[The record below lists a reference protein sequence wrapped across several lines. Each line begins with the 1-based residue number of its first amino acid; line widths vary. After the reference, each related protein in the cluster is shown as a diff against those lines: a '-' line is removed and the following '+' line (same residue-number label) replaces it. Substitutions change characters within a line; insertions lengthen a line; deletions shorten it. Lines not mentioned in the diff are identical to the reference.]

1 MKYSW
6 VVAILITVSNASA
19 FEIDGSK
26 WPGGKTRFFV
36 ALEGTSPSGISW
48 NQAIMDAVGLWNN
61 DTEFEL
67 QLSGEFRD
75 PCADDRHNGAGFN
88 NSVCG
93 DEFGNSIIAVT
104 IIQSEFSLLGP
115 PVLAETDIVFN
126 SNKTFD
132 VFDGPQGQFSLG
144 TLLSPIDFRRVA
156 LHELGH
162 AIGLGHEPSQP
173 AIMNATIGDLF
184 TLQQDD
190 IAGVATLY
198 GGLANCMIKPLS
210 ELEPVTD
217 GLLPGDC
224 TVQQLTVGSDDTSL
238 IDVHHLELSETA
250 EITLEMTSNSLDSV
264 VLVADERLQILGL
277 DDNGGAGCDARLSMT
292 LGPGKYYV
300 LANTYANVSE
310 CGELTGPY
318 ELNLLVQESALD
330 YLGSS
335 TSVLGGNANAG
346 FFGLITDSSGLAA
359 NSTFAASAALDV
371 TTRIQVDP
379 RHVGQA
385 GFLVAAAVIDAQLFL
400 LDPQGQLIPFDAA
413 IDAYIPYISK
423 QLAATENLVLASGL
437 VPASLGVSEIQA
449 DIYVGYGLF
458 LNASELYFHS
468 QPLQLNIIP

>member
-346 FFGLITDSSGLAA
+346 FFWRDHRLEQSGCGQHFC
-359 NSTFAASAALDV
+359 SIGSARCD
-371 TTRIQVDP
+371 DP
-379 RHVGQA
+379 YPDRSAPCGTGRVSGCS
-385 GFLVAAAVIDAQLFL
+385 GSDRTLNCFCWT
-400 LDPQGQLIPFDAA
+400 PQGQLIPFDAA

-423 QLAATENLVLASGL
+423 QLAATENLVLASEL

-458 LNASELYFHS
+458 LNASELFFH
-468 QPLQLNIIP
+468 